1 MDQECNSNSIS
12 KLLKFYLQF
21 IIVWIAF
28 FFILAI
34 LLAFLFGLD
43 GKTIDNNTDKTLVL
57 LSIIIP
63 QILVFLLP
71 ALVFSFKEGSMKQ
84 ILRLQWNFPTIWMIP
99 ILIGWLSLDLFS
111 SAFISLTVFILPE
124 QASIWMTNELLNVES
139 LYLSTFGILGND
151 FIGICLVIIS
161 GALVPA
167 FCEEFLF
174 RGTFLNRTV
183 EFISPYKSLIIS
195 SLLFAFVHLQ
205 LIMIPQ
211 LFIFGFYLGLVVIM
225 TKSIYPA
232 IIIHFLNNTSAFL
245 MLMFGESSYLDVIRD
260 YDDLMQ
266 QIGLLL
272 LSLTV
277 GLLVYKYFFKSKCSF
292 EHQREHSSH
301 T

>member
-1 MDQECNSNSIS
+1 MEQESNSNNIN
-12 KLLKFYLQF
+12 KLLKFYFQF
-21 IIVWIAF
+21 VIVWVAF
-28 FFILAI
+28 IFILAI
-34 LLAFLFGLD
+34 LLAFLFGLE
-43 GKTIDNNTDKTLVL
+43 GKTIDDNTDKTLAL

-71 ALVFSFKEGSMKQ
+71 ALVFSFREGSIKQ
-84 ILRLQWNFPTIWMIP
+84 ILHLQWNFPTIWMIP

-124 QASIWMTNELLNVES
+124 QASIWMTNELLKVES
-139 LYLSTFGILGND
+139 LYRSTFGILGND
-151 FIGICLVIIS
+151 FIGIILVILS

-174 RGTFLNRTV
+174 RGTFLNRTM
-183 EFISPYKSLIIS
+183 EFIPPYKSLIIA

-211 LFIFGFYLGLVVIM
+211 LFIFGFYLGFVVLM

-245 MLMFGESSYLDVIRD
+245 MLTFRESPYLDVITD
-260 YDDLMQ
+260 YNDLMQ
-266 QIGLLL
+266 QIGVLL

-277 GLLVYKYFFKSKCSF
+277 GILVYKFFFKSKCRF
-292 EHQREHSSH
+292 EHQGEHSSH